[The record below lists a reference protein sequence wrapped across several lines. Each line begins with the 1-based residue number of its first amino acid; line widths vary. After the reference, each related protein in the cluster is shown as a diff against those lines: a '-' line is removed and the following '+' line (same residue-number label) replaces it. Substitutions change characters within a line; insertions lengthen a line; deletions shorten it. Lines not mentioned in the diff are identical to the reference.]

1 MKFMYDFQRATKI
14 VGIKK
19 RKKNQT
25 KVNKF
30 IKTSNNKKKKKMG
43 MKEFEIRKKNPKLKK
58 KML

>member
-1 MKFMYDFQRATKI
+1 MGFLRAWYRGTMKFMYDFQRATKI

-30 IKTSNNKKKKKMG
+30 IKTSNNKKKKKNG
-43 MKEFEIRKKNPKLKK
+43 DERI
-58 KML
+58 